1 MYCART
7 NTVFTTFIPAVHN
20 FYLTITLQNKATS
33 SYTNV
38 TSCTVGVQY
47 FTADLLL
54 IQNVLNTST
63 VRLKN
68 IAYTQNE
75 ILCCL
80 SQQIEI
86 GVLGDCDISPVSSAT
101 PEVRLLQD
109 WDGRN
114 SPSPKLHQ

>member
-1 MYCART
+1 MYTCCTQPLFRQSR
-7 NTVFTTFIPAVHN
+7 
-20 FYLTITLQNKATS
+20 YKSKATS

-47 FTADLLL
+47 FTVDLSL
-54 IQNVLNTST
+54 IQTVLTTST
-63 VRLKN
+63 VRLKT
-68 IAYTQNE
+68 IVYTQNE

-86 GVLGDCDISPVSSAT
+86 GVFGDCDISLVSTAT

-109 WDGRN
+109 
-114 SPSPKLHQ
+114 